1 MDNLIL
7 NSYSKISNLNVSR
20 ETCNELESL
29 ISMIQ
34 EKNQKINIISK
45 KMYEKEAIRERHI
58 IDSAQIIDFVDLNCN
73 TTSDLGTGGGM
84 PGLIV
89 AIVMKKIKNDM
100 KVNLYEK
107 SYHKCV
113 FLREVSK
120 KLNLNTEIIQKD
132 IFSLKNIETGTIMSR
147 AFKPMPVILNLVN
160 ENFKK
165 YKNIIF
171 FMGSSGRK
179 ILNETLQEWDLD
191 YEEKK
196 SLTSNDSFILNI
208 KTGTIMSR
216 AFKPMPVILNL
227 VNENFKKYKNIIF
240 FMGSSGRKILNETLQ
255 EWDLDYEEKK
265 SLTSDDSF
273 ILNIKKIKKKIS

>member
-1 MDNLIL
+1 MDNIIL
-7 NSYSKISNLNVSR
+7 NNYSKISGLNVSR

-34 EKNQKINIISK
+34 EKNKEINVISRK
-45 KMYEKEAIRERHI
+45 LIEKDQIRERHI

-89 AIVMKKIKNDM
+89 AIVMKKIKNTM

-113 FLREVSK
+113 FLKEVSK
-120 KLNLNTEIIQKD
+120 KLNLNTDIIQKD
-132 IFSLKNIETGTIMSR
+132 VFSVKNIETGTIMSR
-147 AFKPMPVILNLVN
+147 AFKPMQVVLNLVN
-160 ENFKK
+160 ENFKN

-171 FMGSSGRK
+171 FMGVSGRK
-179 ILNETLQEWDLD
+179 NLNDTLKVWDLD

-196 SLTSNDSFILNI
+196 SLTNENSFILNI
-208 KTGTIMSR
+208 K
-216 AFKPMPVILNL
+216 N
-227 VNENFKKYKNIIF
+227 
-240 FMGSSGRKILNETLQ
+240 
-255 EWDLDYEEKK
+255 
-265 SLTSDDSF
+265 
-273 ILNIKKIKKKIS
+273 IKKKI